1 MTSMPAPSMSCMK
14 NHGIKPAHS
23 HRIYGGAPA
32 SPAPLPTRS
41 PISRANQKQKMYI
54 AGLMKNH
61 DHDSTAPR
69 LFFTSS
75 NRARRPICL
84 RHAQLSFNI
93 VPRVLKRYSVQNT
106 VLVNVN
112 ITISEY
118 EARRYGVAGSATM
131 PDGSPPEDTT
141 SMSCSHASASA
152 LTTHKPLSFTPP
164 E

>member
-1 MTSMPAPSMSCMK
+1 M
-14 NHGIKPAHS
+14 
-23 HRIYGGAPA
+23 
-32 SPAPLPTRS
+32 
-41 PISRANQKQKMYI
+41 

-61 DHDSTAPR
+61 DHDNTAPR

-106 VLVNVN
+106 VLANVD
-112 ITISEY
+112 ITISGY
-118 EARRYGVAGSATM
+118 KTRRYGVAGSATM

-141 SMSCSHASASA
+141 SMSCPHASASA

>member
-1 MTSMPAPSMSCMK
+1 
-14 NHGIKPAHS
+14 
-23 HRIYGGAPA
+23 
-32 SPAPLPTRS
+32 
-41 PISRANQKQKMYI
+41 
-54 AGLMKNH
+54 MKNH
-61 DHDSTAPR
+61 DHDNTAPR

-75 NRARRPICL
+75 NRARRPICF

-106 VLVNVN
+106 VLASVD

-118 EARRYGVAGSATM
+118 KAQRYGMAGSATM

-141 SMSCSHASASA
+141 FMSCSHASASA
-152 LTTHKPLSFTPP
+152 PTTHEPLSFTPP